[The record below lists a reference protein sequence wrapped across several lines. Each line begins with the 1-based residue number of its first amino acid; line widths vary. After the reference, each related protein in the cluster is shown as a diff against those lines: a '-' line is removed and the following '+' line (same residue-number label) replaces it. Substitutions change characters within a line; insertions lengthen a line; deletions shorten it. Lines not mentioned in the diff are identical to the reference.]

1 MSSGAKTSRVD
12 TAAQSLAALTF
23 GSTMRARCLDSARH
37 DVHFTSPTY
46 GLDPAAA
53 RCWVARA
60 GSSLVGG
67 SITGSGAAQ
76 PDTVA

>member
-1 MSSGAKTSRVD
+1 MLSVAKSEHLDRFVA
-12 TAAQSLAALTF
+12 TALFTPAVEMLRSTQHDGSLY
-23 GSTMRARCLDSARH
+23 RD
-37 DVHFTSPTY
+37 TY